1 MTARFLFV
9 ENQLENFG
17 VVAMARD
24 RAAWITI
31 GIAGLLLG
39 MVWMAA
45 ALWFGELNQD
55 EGWYLYAARL
65 VAEGKRPYVDFAG
78 TQGPVLAY
86 FYALADGWVQRY
98 GVAAG
103 RFFTAFLGL
112 LATLS
117 VAGMAARH
125 APVGR
130 RRFAALLT
138 FALILFTVYQAYFF
152 TIVKTYSLAAL
163 LTGLGY
169 LSLSAAWHATSRLS
183 WPAGLAGVLLALAVG
198 TRFSAGVLLP
208 VTVFGLAWQGWRFAD
223 QRGLYTRRIVWLVA
237 GAGVTLAVVF
247 LPFAVAAPRALWFAL
262 VEYHAGRQAGS
273 MFALLAYKAGF
284 LIRMVGAYPVAVL
297 MGIWLVTQKLFF
309 RQEVAV
315 NGDGFSRDD
324 GWVGLLLWSVGMVTL
339 VHLTAPFPYDDYQVF
354 IYPLG
359 AAALSLMIVRRAVD
373 EGPLRRL
380 SACVVLG
387 CCMLSVAS
395 PVVQGWFMGE
405 RDRIWWPLRHEPPLG
420 NLQRTA
426 AVIRALPGARPGD
439 LLLTQDSYLAV
450 EAGMRL
456 PQGLEL
462 GPFSYFPEWSDE
474 RAAAC
479 RVLSRAQMCALL
491 ENCPARIAA
500 FSGYG
505 LIIRA
510 PEIKPLKEAEQAALW
525 EVVSRRYALKAE
537 IAGFGQAGTL
547 LKIWERKAQ

>member
-1 MTARFLFV
+1 MERNRV
-9 ENQLENFG
+9 S
-17 VVAMARD
+17 
-24 RAAWITI
+24 WIAI
-31 GIAGLLLG
+31 GIVGLLMG
-39 MVWMAA
+39 MVWLGA

-86 FYALADGWVQRY
+86 FYAMADGWVQRY
-98 GVAAG
+98 GVAGG
-103 RFFTAFLGL
+103 RLFTAVLGFLAAL
-112 LATLS
+112 I

-130 RRFAALLT
+130 RRFAALMT

-163 LTGLGY
+163 LIGLGY
-169 LSLSAAWHATSRLS
+169 LSLSTAWRATSRHA
-183 WPAGLAGVLLALAVG
+183 WPAGLAGVLLGLAAG
-198 TRFSAGVLLP
+198 TRLSAGVLLP
-208 VTVFGLAWQGWRFAD
+208 VTIFGLAWQGWRFED
-223 QRGLYTRRIVWLVA
+223 QRSLYMRRIVWLVA

-247 LPFAVAAPRALWFAL
+247 LPFVVAAPRALWFAL

-284 LIRMVGAYPVAVL
+284 LIRMVGAYPVAML
-297 MGIWLVTQKLFF
+297 MGVWMLARKLFGR
-309 RQEVAV
+309 RQVAT
-315 NGDGFSRDD
+315 GISAFSRDD
-324 GWVGLLLWSVGMVTL
+324 GWVGLLFWSVGMVTS
-339 VHLTAPFPYDDYQVF
+339 VHLAAPFPYDDYQVF

-359 AAALSLMIVRRAVD
+359 AAALSLMTVRLAED
-373 EGPLRRL
+373 EVSLRRMA
-380 SACVVLG
+380 ACVVVG
-387 CCMLSVAS
+387 CCVLSTAS
-395 PVVQGWFMGE
+395 PVMQGWFMVE
-405 RDRIWWPLRHEPPLG
+405 RDRIWWPLRRETPLA
-420 NLQRTA
+420 NLQRAAAMVRATA
-426 AVIRALPGARPGD
+426 GARPGD

-450 EAGMRL
+450 ETGMRL

-479 RVLSRAQMCALL
+479 RVLNRAQMHALL

-510 PEIKPLKEAEQAALW
+510 PEIQPLNEAEQAALW
-525 EVVSRRYALKAE
+525 AVINRRYALKAE
-537 IAGFGQAGTL
+537 VAGFGQAGTV